1 MAGKKKAR
9 QGKKHTPRTPRRDIV
24 ELQFDGDQ
32 PLAGHKRASLMLAVR
47 SSAVSLVQG
56 DAPRIAWH
64 DITNSLNIAQIL
76 CGRAG
81 NSEIGLEVIFAAQN
95 AMIAVGERC
104 HAVGR
109 LGVSG
114 DEMRA
119 INDGIALYEQLLET
133 VTKRQ
138 YTNAINEGIRRLEA
152 GDVVKLQRAGT
163 PRMTTAQLAA

>member
-1 MAGKKKAR
+1 MAINKKR
-9 QGKKHTPRTPRRDIV
+9 QGKKYHPREVRRDIT
-24 ELQFDGDQ
+24 ELLFDGDQ
-32 PLAGHKRASLMLAVR
+32 PLADHKRASLLLAVHA
-47 SSAVSLVQG
+47 SAASLMKG
-56 DAPRIAWH
+56 DAPRIVWH
-64 DITNSLNIAQIL
+64 DITNALNIAQIL
-76 CGRAG
+76 CEKAS
-81 NSEIGLEVIFAAQN
+81 NSEVGLEVIFAAQN

-114 DEMRA
+114 DEIRA

-138 YTNAINEGIRRLEA
+138 YTRAIEEGIRRLEA

-163 PRMTTAQLAA
+163 PRMTTTHLAA